1 MLQTRKFEIPLAKMT
16 CRFRRRRIIAALYPI
31 VRGSLVSRQEALR
44 RSREVS
50 ADDVAAVA
58 AELARA
64 QRSRVTVG
72 PSQ

>member
-1 MLQTRKFEIPLAKMT
+1 MNQLGQAE
-16 CRFRRRRIIAALYPI
+16 I